1 MCVCVYT
8 GENMEDF
15 LQLTTERVIIIIV
28 VIIIIQKKQKQN
40 RAKTKSASQTCSI
53 ISCSPHP
60 PELA

>member
-28 VIIIIQKKQKQN
+28 IIIIQKKLKQN